1 MAITPGTNGDD
12 IINGTDGNDTLGT
25 EGAPLG
31 NGSDLINGGAGN
43 DTIYGGN
50 NLDTLNGGDGDDL
63 LKGGDGNDVLSGDA
77 GNDTLLGEN
86 GTDVLNGGAGNDTI
100 DGGRGPDTITGG
112 AGNDS
117 MTGGSASD
125 KFVFTFNIVSTGTEK
140 TVWFR
145 DGNAPSTNADYMAW
159 NNYDK
164 QLDAWRAEMAILTGQ
179 ADLNAA
185 DTYSNVEITV
195 NGGTAKKPIT
205 STVLFSGDASYTYIE
220 NSLSVVTG
228 EGTDT
233 IVDFQNGTAPDA
245 DALVFHGVTSAQWDA
260 LVAQNVFTLTF
271 GEFGGAAGT
280 DARLSWGSESITLL
294 GIDQTEIGS
303 LAALK
308 SYITFDL

>member
-1 MAITPGTNGDD
+1 MATWDGTAGDD
-12 IINGTDGNDTLGT
+12 TKTAASGPGDTLNGFGGNDTLTG
-25 EGAPLG
+25 G
-31 NGSDLINGGAGN
+31 NGK
-43 DTIYGGN
+43 
-50 NLDTLNGGDGDDL
+50 DTLNGGDGNDL
-63 LKGGDGNDVLSGDA
+63 LNGGTGNDVLNGDA

-100 DGGRGPDTITGG
+100 DGGLGSDTITGG

-117 MTGGSASD
+117 MTGGSASNT
-125 KFVFTFNIVSTGTEK
+125 FVFTFNIQTTGTEK

-179 ADLNAA
+179 ADMNAA
-185 DTYSNVEITV
+185 DTYTDVAITV
-195 NGGTAKKPIT
+195 NGGSAKKPTT
-205 STVLFSGDASYTYIE
+205 STALFSGDASYTYVE

-233 IVDFQNGTAPDA
+233 IVDFETGIDP

-260 LVAQNVFTLTF
+260 LVAQNVFTLSF